1 VEKNKSDH
9 PIIRSSD
16 HPEMPGG
23 YFCELKMD
31 GLAVALIYEDGIFKK
46 GATRGDGHIGEDVTQ
61 NLKTIEAIP
70 LRLAGEAKGTIE
82 VRGEAFMNKKT
93 LEKINQEQKKKGLS
107 VFANPRNAA
116 AGAIRQL
123 DPKITASR
131 QLDFYAYEMVTDLGQ
146 KTHQEVHEI
155 MKKLGLKVNPENKL
169 CQDLKEVEAYHQK
182 WAKEKEKLPYETD
195 GVVVVTNDL
204 EIFQKLG
211 VVGKAPRAMVAYKFA
226 PEQAETVVEDIK
238 VQVGRTGIL
247 TPVAWLKPVN
257 VYGVTVS
264 RATLHNEDEIKKKDI
279 KINDTVIVQRAG
291 DVIPEVVGV
300 LKDMRTGKEK
310 EFHFP
315 AKCPL
320 CGGKTE
326 RKEGEAAW
334 RCLNKNCYAIQRR
347 GMQHFISKAAFD
359 IVGVGPKILDK
370 FIDEGLIKDAADLF
384 TLTEG
389 DIVPL
394 ERFAEKS
401 AQNIV
406 ATIREHKKTT
416 LARFIYALGIGNVG
430 EETAY
435 DIADVVNSKLKTQM
449 SKEVIEVLKNM
460 KLEEWQ
466 EIKDVG
472 PVVAKSI
479 YQFFKDKKNL
489 DLIEKLFKV
498 GVEIESQKYSPKR
511 RNSKEFPNIKN
522 QKLTGKIFVFT
533 GGLETLTRD
542 EAKDKVRQ
550 LGGDVSES
558 VSQET
563 DFVVVGS
570 EPGSKYDNAKQLKIK
585 ILSEKE
591 FLKLIG

>member
-1 VEKNKSDH
+1 MPNKISNH
-9 PIIRSSD
+9 PIIQSSD

-31 GLAVALIYEDGIFKK
+31 GLAVTLIYEDGIFKQ

-70 LRLAGEAKGTIE
+70 LRLKVGEVKSQKLNVKRIE
-82 VRGEAFMNKKT
+82 VRGEVFMTKKA
-93 LEKINQEQKKKGLS
+93 LEELNREQKKKGLS

-169 CQDLKEVEAYHQK
+169 CKDLKDVEDYHQK
-182 WAKEKEKLPYETD
+182 WAKEREKLLYETD
-195 GVVVVTNDL
+195 GVVVVINNL
-204 EIFQKLG
+204 KIFQKLG

-226 PEQAETVVEDIK
+226 PEQAETVVEDIH

-257 VYGVTVS
+257 IRGVTIS
-264 RATLHNEDEIKKKDI
+264 RATLHNEDEIKKKDVRI
-279 KINDTVIVQRAG
+279 GDTVVVQRLG
-291 DVIPEVVGV
+291 DVIPGVSGV

-315 AKCPL
+315 KTCPL
-320 CGGKTE
+320 CGGKTQ

-430 EETAY
+430 EETAH
-435 DIADVVNSKLKTQM
+435 DIANIVNLKVKSEKLKDIL
-449 SKEVIEVLKNM
+449 EALKNM

-498 GVEIESQKYSPKR
+498 GVKISEPTFAKATAGK
-511 RNSKEFPNIKN
+511 
-522 QKLTGKIFVFT
+522 QKLAGKIFVFT

-558 VSQET
+558 VSKET

-570 EPGSKYDNAKQLKIK
+570 EPGSKYDNAKRLNIK
-585 ILSEKE
+585 IISEQE
-591 FLKLIG
+591 FLKLIR